1 MAGRRRDSGTLPGS
15 RRFTFESRTFPKFWP
30 DTESFESRGERSR
43 KDSVYRDY
51 TNFTGAGEPGR
62 FICLAQCPRTSGGRS
77 QRSGEWKISMPLH
90 RCRALLCCR
99 FELLAPPLECPV
111 VDASLSGEKG
121 NKLLWTVEL
130 WRIVLMHY
138 TPILFFF
145 VENVETPYN
154 NRRLSKEGFH
164 NSTNPLLFLPYPFHL
179 LQQFLESITM
189 KGKVSSLLLRC
200 RQNVV
205 KRIEVVLVI
214 RHIGRSRLQSPSFPD
229 NVPD

>member
-1 MAGRRRDSGTLPGS
+1 MAGRRRNSGTLPGS
-15 RRFTFESRTFPKFWP
+15 RKLTFESRTFPKFWP
-30 DTESFESRGERSR
+30 DTESFESCGERSR

-51 TNFTGAGEPGR
+51 TNFAGAGEPGR

-99 FELLAPPLECPV
+99 IELLAPSLECPV

-138 TPILFFF
+138 TPILFFSFF
-145 VENVETPYN
+145 VENVENKYN
-154 NRRLSKEGFH
+154 NRSWQNAVFH
-164 NSTNPLLFLPYPFHL
+164 DSTNP
-179 LQQFLESITM
+179 QQQSVN
-189 KGKVSSLLLRC
+189 VSS
-200 RQNVV
+200 
-205 KRIEVVLVI
+205 
-214 RHIGRSRLQSPSFPD
+214 PSL
-229 NVPD
+229 

>member
-1 MAGRRRDSGTLPGS
+1 MSGRRRDSGTLPDS

-51 TNFTGAGEPGR
+51 TNFAGAGEPGR
-62 FICLAQCPRTSGGRS
+62 FICLAQCPRTSSGRS
-77 QRSGEWKISMPLH
+77 QRSGSWKISWPLH
-90 RCRALLCCR
+90 RCRVLLCCR
-99 FELLAPPLECPV
+99 IELLAPPLECPV

-145 VENVETPYN
+145 LWRMWKRHTTTGGYP
-154 NRRLSKEGFH
+154 RRV
-164 NSTNPLLFLPYPFHL
+164 STIPQIHYSFFRTH
-179 LQQFLESITM
+179 SISF
-189 KGKVSSLLLRC
+189 SSFS
-200 RQNVV
+200 
-205 KRIEVVLVI
+205 
-214 RHIGRSRLQSPSFPD
+214 RSSR
-229 NVPD
+229 

>member
-1 MAGRRRDSGTLPGS
+1 MAGRRRNSGTLPGS

-51 TNFTGAGEPGR
+51 TNFTGTGEPGR
-62 FICLAQCPRTSGGRS
+62 FICLSQCPRTSGGRS
-77 QRSGEWKISMPLH
+77 QRSGSWKISMPLH

-99 FELLAPPLECPV
+99 IELLAPPLECPV

-145 VENVETPYN
+145 CGECGNAIHQQEAIQGRFPQFHKSTT
-154 NRRLSKEGFH
+154 LS
-164 NSTNPLLFLPYPFHL
+164 SVPIP
-179 LQQFLESITM
+179 
-189 KGKVSSLLLRC
+189 
-200 RQNVV
+200 
-205 KRIEVVLVI
+205 
-214 RHIGRSRLQSPSFPD
+214 SPSAISREHHGER
-229 NVPD
+229 

>member
-1 MAGRRRDSGTLPGS
+1 
-15 RRFTFESRTFPKFWP
+15 
-30 DTESFESRGERSR
+30 
-43 KDSVYRDY
+43 
-51 TNFTGAGEPGR
+51 
-62 FICLAQCPRTSGGRS
+62 
-77 QRSGEWKISMPLH
+77 MPLH

-99 FELLAPPLECPV
+99 IELLAPPLKCPV

-145 VENVETPYN
+145 VENVETPYI

-164 NSTNPLLFLPYPFHL
+164 NSTNPLLFLPYPLHL
-179 LQQFLESITM
+179 LQQFLESIAV
-189 KGKVSSLLLRC
+189 KGKVSSFLLRC

-214 RHIGRSRLQSPSFPD
+214 RHVRRSRL
-229 NVPD
+229 

>member
-1 MAGRRRDSGTLPGS
+1 MSGRRRNSGILPGS
-15 RRFTFESRTFPKFWP
+15 RRLTFESRTFPKFWP

-99 FELLAPPLECPV
+99 IELLAPPLECPV
-111 VDASLSGEKG
+111 VDASLYDEKRK
-121 NKLLWTVEL
+121 KLLWTVEL

-154 NRRLSKEGFH
+154 NRSGSKAAFH
-164 NSTNPLLFLPYPFHL
+164 DSTNP
-179 LQQFLESITM
+179 QQQSVN
-189 KGKVSSLLLRC
+189 VSSP
-200 RQNVV
+200 
-205 KRIEVVLVI
+205 
-214 RHIGRSRLQSPSFPD
+214 SP
-229 NVPD
+229 